1 MTESSSAGNPA
12 GAALPA
18 DHPLGPA
25 VPIPPLEKEARR
37 SGQEPSPE
45 GTAAPTGRRDSAS
58 DVSTGTSGPAGASRS
73 RSEHGDSGRPHRDRR
88 ENALDPSPGSGG
100 HHGTSIRD
108 EQHTHEAGVVPAAY
122 VGAGTPEHP
131 DENRHPEDAVLEP
144 DSWDHD
150 TEED

>member
-1 MTESSSAGNPA
+1 MTESSSAGDPA

-37 SGQEPSPE
+37 SRQDLSPE
-45 GTAAPTGRRDSAS
+45 VGTAPTDRPDSGS
-58 DVSTGTSGPAGASRS
+58 AGHDDTPG
-73 RSEHGDSGRPHRDRR
+73 HGDGGRPRRDRR
-88 ENALDPSPGSGG
+88 ENVLDPSAGSGG

-108 EQHTHEAGVVPAAY
+108 EQHIHEAGVVPAAY
-122 VGAGTPEHP
+122 VGAGTPGHP

-144 DSWDHD
+144 DSWDRD

>member
-1 MTESSSAGNPA
+1 MTESSSAGDPA

-25 VPIPPLEKEARR
+25 APVPPLEKETRR
-37 SGQEPSPE
+37 SRE
-45 GTAAPTGRRDSAS
+45 GYTTPTDRPDSGS
-58 DVSTGTSGPAGASRS
+58 AGHGVT
-73 RSEHGDSGRPHRDRR
+73 SEHGDGGRPRRDRR
-88 ENALDPSPGSGG
+88 ENALDPSAGSGG

-131 DENRHPEDAVLEP
+131 DENRHPEDAVLEH
-144 DSWDHD
+144 DSWDSD
-150 TEED
+150 TEQD

>member
-25 VPIPPLEKEARR
+25 APIPPLEKEARR
-37 SGQEPSPE
+37 SGQDLSPE
-45 GTAAPTGRRDSAS
+45 GGVASGERPDSAADGHGS
-58 DVSTGTSGPAGASRS
+58 TSGPAAASHGTPG
-73 RSEHGDSGRPHRDRR
+73 HGDSGRPHGDRR

-100 HHGTSIRD
+100 YHGTSIRD

-144 DSWDHD
+144 DAWDRD